1 MSHIYTQERTPAGA
15 NLSAITMG
23 TLGVAAIFSLLP
35 ILMNIPN
42 PFVCT
47 LLAPPPETTIQTP
60 PAPIEDLPVEPDVP
74 VQIEK
79 PIIDETPPEISIDMM
94 AMLLNPRDNGVG
106 VSVDIGKTFLSG
118 DDTIFETFLM
128 DELDQKPRVLVATQP
143 AYPYS
148 MQQAK
153 TKGEV
158 LIEFVIDQNG
168 RVIRPRI
175 LSSSDRAFEAAAIEA
190 VLRSKWQPGR
200 KNGKDVRTIVHLPI
214 YFKP

>member
-23 TLGVAAIFSLLP
+23 TLGVAAIFALLP

-42 PFVCT
+42 PFTKVPI
-47 LLAPPPETTIQTP
+47 APPEDTTIQTP
-60 PAPIEDLPVEPDVP
+60 PAPIVEPVIEPDTP
-74 VQIEK
+74 IEIEK
-79 PIIDETPPEISIDMM
+79 PVIDETPPEITIDMM
-94 AMLLNPRDNGVG
+94 AMLLNPRDNGAG
-106 VSVDIGKTFLSG
+106 VSVDIGKTFLKE
-118 DDTIFETFLM
+118 DDTGFETFLM
-128 DELDQKPRVLVATQP
+128 EDLDQKPSVLVATQP
-143 AYPYS
+143 IYPYS
-148 MQQAK
+148 MQRSK

-158 LIEFVIDQNG
+158 LIEFIIDQNG

-175 LSSSDRAFEAAAIEA
+175 LSSSHREFEAPAIEA

-214 YFKP
+214 NFKP